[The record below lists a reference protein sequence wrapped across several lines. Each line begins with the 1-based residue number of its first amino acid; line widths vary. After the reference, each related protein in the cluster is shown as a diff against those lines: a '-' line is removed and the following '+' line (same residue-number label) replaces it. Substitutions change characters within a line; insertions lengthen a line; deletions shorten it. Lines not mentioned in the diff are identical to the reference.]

1 MKLKTF
7 LLLIAFLGS
16 FSLWAQ
22 GQVTVSGTVTEES
35 TGDPA
40 IGVSILVKGTSHGTV
55 TGIDGDYTLSDVP
68 ADATLVFSY
77 IGMNTVEEPVN
88 GRATINVTLSEDV
101 QALEEVVVI
110 GYGTA
115 RKRDLTG
122 SIVTVSAS
130 DIADRPSTN
139 PLAAIQGKVSGVQVV
154 NTGRAGQ
161 DPEIR
166 IRGTNS
172 ITGHL
177 PLYVVDGL
185 FVDNVN
191 YLNPADIES
200 MEILKDASSLA
211 IFGVR
216 GANGVIIINTKRA
229 RAGQTIVN
237 INSSAGYKYVNDRI
251 SVTNAEQFK
260 TLYNEQLVNQGENP
274 FDYTSWQAD
283 TDWQDQIFQTAFF
296 TTTNASIT
304 GSTDK
309 SRFYLSLGY
318 TKEDGSIKHE
328 KLTKYTVNLSSDYN
342 VTDFLRFGYQVNG
355 ARTLPPDAKQVASAV
370 RAAPIAPVYGMYVY
384 PDPSDPA
391 FELSERLYHVLPDF
405 QSAQVNNP
413 MLSVEGQAGHTIA
426 TNNRVAGNIYG
437 EVDFL
442 QHFTFKTTLSL
453 DYLSNESRGHS
464 PINYVF
470 NPVGGAKDNLNT
482 TESVSQQKTN
492 RTTAQS
498 DMILTYINQ
507 WGDHNLTGTLGFT
520 SNYIESSAITAGRSQ
535 RIDADF
541 PILNDPDKW
550 WISIISDG
558 SSATNSSS
566 QWRRSTISYL
576 ARALYQ
582 YKDRYL
588 FNTSF
593 RRDGA
598 SVFQNTGN
606 SWGSFYSFGAG
617 WIMSEEAF
625 MLDQNVIDYLK
636 LKGSWG
642 VLGNQNIGETYR
654 YPGYPALSSSG
665 SAVFGD
671 NIISGY
677 GLNYLVSPGLN
688 WEKTHSWEVGF
699 EMNLMQNRL
708 RIEPVYYSKETKDML
723 GIVEGIAGTTP
734 GLANIGAIQNRGFE
748 LAASWNDRLENG
760 LSYGLSANL
769 TTIKNEVRSVITK
782 DYSIYAGPGSIA
794 RTTEGFPIGYFFG
807 YEVEGIY
814 QNQEDIAQSPTN
826 TLASV
831 LPGDL
836 KFRDIDGD
844 GEITAADRTMIGN
857 PTPDLTYGFSLDLA
871 YKNFDFTA
879 DFMGVYGNEIFRT
892 WDNNVFAQFNYLTE
906 RQDRWHGEGTSN
918 WEPILNPGRAI
929 NYMNS
934 NYFIE
939 DGSFFRLRNVQLGY
953 TFNPD
958 FLRRIH
964 LNSLRL
970 HVNIQNLKTWSK
982 NTGYTP
988 EIGGSSTAFG
998 IDSGTYPMPTI
1009 YTAGINITF

>member
-1 MKLKTF
+1 MKLKIVTLLSSIF
-7 LLLIAFLGS
+7 CTLLLS
-16 FSLWAQ
+16 AQ
-22 GQVTVSGTVTEES
+22 QVTVSGTVMEEA
-35 TGDPA
+35 TGEPA
-40 IGVSILVKGTSHGTV
+40 IGVTVLVKGTSNGTV
-55 TGIDGDYTLSDVP
+55 TDMDGNYSLSNVP
-68 ADATLVFSY
+68 GDATLVFSY
-77 IGMNTVEEPVN
+77 IGMMTLEEPLN
-88 GRATINVTLSEDV
+88 GRTTINVTLREDV
-101 QALEEVVVI
+101 QALDEVVVI
-110 GYGTA
+110 GYGAA

-185 FVDNVN
+185 FVDNIN
-191 YLNPADIES
+191 YLNPSDIES

-237 INSSAGYKYVNDRI
+237 INSSAGFKYVNDRI
-251 SVTNAEQFK
+251 SVTNADQFRL
-260 TLYNEQLVNQGENP
+260 LYNEQLVNQGANP
-274 FDYTSWQAD
+274 FDYTNWQAD
-283 TDWQDQIFQTAFF
+283 TDWQDEIFQTGFF
-296 TTTNASIT
+296 TTNNASIT

-318 TKEDGSIKHE
+318 TKEEGSIKYE
-328 KLTKYTVNLSSDYN
+328 ELKKYTVNLSSDYN

-355 ARTLPPDAKQVASAV
+355 SRTLPPDGKQVASAV
-370 RAAPIAPVYGMYVY
+370 RAAPIAPVYGIYTN
-384 PDPSDPA
+384 PDT
-391 FELSERLYHVLPDF
+391 EESERLYHVLPDF

-413 MLSVEGQAGHTIA
+413 MLSVEGQAAYTRA

-453 DYLSNESRGHS
+453 DYVSDEWRQHN
-464 PINYVF
+464 PINYVY
-470 NPVGGAKDNLNT
+470 NPVGGTKDHLNS
-482 TESVSQQKTN
+482 TESVVQEKMN
-492 RTTAQS
+492 RTTAQT

-507 WGDHNLTGTLGFT
+507 WGDHGLTGTLGFT
-520 SNYIESSAITAGRSQ
+520 SNYIESSMINAGRSQ
-535 RIDADF
+535 GLDADY
-541 PILNDPDKW
+541 PIINDPDKW
-550 WISIISDG
+550 WLSIISDG
-558 SSATNSSS
+558 SSATNRGV
-566 QWRRSTISYL
+566 QWRRSTLSYL
-576 ARALYQ
+576 ARGLYQ

-588 FNTSF
+588 LNASF

-606 SWGSFYSFGAG
+606 SWNNFYSLGAG
-617 WIMSEEAF
+617 WIMSEEGF
-625 MLDQNVIDYLK
+625 MADQQVIDYLK
-636 LKGSWG
+636 IKGSWG

-671 NIISGY
+671 NIITGY
-677 GLNYLVSPGLN
+677 GLDYLVSPGLR

-699 EMNLMQNRL
+699 EMNLLRNRL
-708 RIEPVYYSKETKDML
+708 RLEPVYYSKETKDML
-723 GIVEGIAGTTP
+723 AIVEGIAGTTP
-734 GLANIGAIQNRGFE
+734 GLANLGAIQNRGFE
-748 LAASWNDRLENG
+748 LSASWNDRLENDFR
-760 LSYGLSANL
+760 YALSANL
-769 TTIKNEVRSVITK
+769 TTINNEVKSLINK
-782 DYSIYAGPGSIA
+782 DYAIYAGTGSIA
-794 RTTEGFPIGYFFG
+794 RTAEGFPIGYFFG
-807 YEVEGIY
+807 YEVEGVY
-814 QNQEDIAQSPTN
+814 QNQEDIRQSPTN

-836 KFRDIDGD
+836 KFRDVDGD

-857 PTPDLTYGFSLDLA
+857 PTPDLTYGFSLELG

-879 DFMGVYGNEIFRT
+879 DFMGVYGNEIYRT
-892 WDNNVFAQFNYLTE
+892 WDNNNFAQFNYLVD
-906 RQDRWHGEGTSN
+906 RQNRWHGEGTSN
-918 WEPILNPGRAI
+918 WEPILNPSRAI

-939 DGSFFRLRNVQLGY
+939 DGSFFRLRNIQLGY
-953 TFNPD
+953 TFSPELLQNIY
-958 FLRRIH
+958 LK
-964 LNSLRL
+964 SLRL
-970 HVNIQNLKTWSK
+970 HVNIQNLKTWSR

-998 IDSGTYPMPTI
+998 IDGGTYPMPTI

>member
-1 MKLKTF
+1 MKLKIVTVF
-7 LLLIAFLGS
+7 SFLFCSLLLS
-16 FSLWAQ
+16 AQ
-22 GQVTVSGTVTEES
+22 QITVSGTVAEGG

-40 IGVSILVKGTSHGTV
+40 IGVSVVVKGTANGTV
-55 TGIDGDYTLSDVP
+55 TDINGNYSLSGVSR
-68 ADATLVFSY
+68 DATLVFSY
-77 IGMNTVEEPVN
+77 IGMTTIEEQVN
-88 GRATINVTLSEDV
+88 GRSSVNVTLLEDV

-110 GYGTA
+110 GYGAA

-122 SIVTVSAS
+122 SIATVSAH
-130 DIADRPSTN
+130 DIANRPATN

-185 FVDNVN
+185 FADNIN

-200 MEILKDASSLA
+200 MEVLKDASSLA

-229 RAGQTIVN
+229 KEGQTLVN
-237 INSSAGYKYVNDRI
+237 VNSSTGFKYVSDRI
-251 SVTNAEQFK
+251 GLTGADRFK
-260 TLYNEQLVNQGENP
+260 LLYNEQLVNQGAAP
-274 FDYTSWQAD
+274 FDYTHWQAD
-283 TDWQDQIFQTAFF
+283 TDWQDKIFQTAFF
-296 TTTNASIT
+296 TTDNASIT

-318 TKEDGSIKHE
+318 TREEGSIRNE

-355 ARTLPPDAKQVASAV
+355 ARSLPPDAKQVASAV
-370 RAAPIAPVYGMYVY
+370 RAAPIAPVYGSYTN
-384 PDPSDPA
+384 PGTG
-391 FELSERLYHVLPDF
+391 ETERLYHVLPDF

-413 MLSVEGQAGHTIA
+413 MLSVEGQAAHTVA

-442 QHFTFKTTLSL
+442 QHFAFKVTLSL
-453 DYLSNESRGHS
+453 DYISNESRGYS
-464 PINYVF
+464 PINYVY
-470 NPVGGAKDNLNT
+470 NPVGGTKDHLNSS
-482 TESVSQQKTN
+482 ESVTQEKMN

-498 DMILTYINQ
+498 DMILTYTNH
-507 WGDHNLTGTLGFT
+507 WGDHSLAGTLGFT
-520 SNYIESSAITAGRSQ
+520 SNYTESSMIRAGRSQ
-535 RIDADF
+535 GLNADYPIIDDR
-541 PILNDPDKW
+541 DKW
-550 WISIISDG
+550 WLSIISDG
-558 SSATNSSS
+558 SSATNGGD
-566 QWRRSTISYL
+566 QWRRSTLSYL
-576 ARALYQ
+576 ARGLYQ
-582 YKDRYL
+582 YRGRYL
-588 FNTSF
+588 LNVSF

-606 SWGSFYSFGAG
+606 SWNSFYSFGTG
-617 WIMSEEAF
+617 WIVSEENF
-625 MLDQNVIDYLK
+625 MADQMVIDYLK
-636 LKGSWG
+636 IRASYG

-671 NIISGY
+671 NIITGY
-677 GLNYLVSPGLN
+677 GLKYLVSPGLN
-688 WEKTHSWEVGF
+688 WEKTYSWEAGF
-699 EMNLMQNRL
+699 EMNLLANRL

-723 GIVEGIAGTTP
+723 AVVEGIAGTTP
-734 GLANIGAIQNRGFE
+734 GLANLGAIRNHGFE
-748 LAASWNDRLENG
+748 LSASWSDRLRSG
-760 LSYGLSANL
+760 LTYSLSGNL
-769 TTIKNEVRSVITK
+769 TTIDNKVKSLVNK
-782 DYSIYAGPGSIA
+782 DYAIYGGAGNIA
-794 RTTEGFPIGYFFG
+794 RTAEGFPVGYFFG
-807 YEVEGIY
+807 YEVQGVY
-814 QNQEDIAQSPTN
+814 QNREDIRQSPTN

-836 KFRDIDGD
+836 KFRDVNGD

-857 PTPDLTYGFSLDLA
+857 PTPDLTYGFSLQLGYRD
-871 YKNFDFTA
+871 FDFTA
-879 DFMGVYGNEIFRT
+879 DFMGVYGNEIYRT
-892 WDNNVFAQFNYLTE
+892 WDNNNFAQFNYLTNRE
-906 RQDRWHGEGTSN
+906 KRWHGEGTSN
-918 WEPILNPGRAI
+918 WEPVLNPSRAI

-939 DGSFFRLRNVQLGY
+939 DGSFFRLKNIQLGY
-953 TFNPD
+953 TFRPE
-958 FLRRIH
+958 LLQKIYVK
-964 LNSLRL
+964 SLRL
-970 HVNIQNLKTWSK
+970 HINIQNLKTWSR

-998 IDSGTYPMPTI
+998 IDGGTYPMPAI
-1009 YTAGINITF
+1009 YTAGVNITF